1 MSTTA
6 ASQKLDRTGTTG
18 TTRRGMTFR
27 ALASFLALTFGLSWG
42 IILLAILFPEQIFAI
57 FGEVSRTNPLFILAV
72 YAPGIAGV
80 LLVWRHYGLEGLGS
94 YMRRLMLWRMPV
106 AWWVF
111 LVIGIP
117 AIVYLAAAIKGMIAD
132 HSRSPPGTPCCRRWP
147 SRCSSARSRSSVGA
161 AWRCRC
167 SSTGSRHSGRA

>member
-27 ALASFLALTFGLSWG
+27 TLASFLALTFGLSWG
-42 IILLAILFPEQIFAI
+42 VILLALLFPEQIFAI

-80 LLVWRHYGLEGLGS
+80 LLVWWHYGLKGLGS
-94 YMRRLMLWRMPV
+94 YFWRLTLWRMPV

-117 AIVYLAAAIKGMIAD
+117 AIVYLAAAINGTIAD
-132 HSRSPPGTPCCRRWP
+132 PFPFSPWYTMLPALALALFLGPIEELGWP
-147 SRCSSARSRSSVGA
+147 

-167 SSTGSRHSGRA
+167 SSAGSRRFGRA